1 MEHKFEVAGNREK
14 DDKLFWIFLNSKKEL
29 LDMGFIALKKFFV
42 SQTSDYVNIV
52 LGQMLNTFVVLYMID
67 MRLNKEDDV
76 RYAVFVR
83 FPILRF

>member
-1 MEHKFEVAGNREK
+1 MEHKFELAGNREK

>member
-14 DDKLFWIFLNSKKEL
+14 DDKLFLNSKKEL

>member
-14 DDKLFWIFLNSKKEL
+14 DDKLFWIFLNNKKEL

>member
-52 LGQMLNTFVVLYMID
+52 LGQMLNTYVVLYVID